1 MISAEVILDTS
12 NGAGDR
18 ITTMR
23 LRMPR
28 YILAQF
34 NTHRVFSRNT
44 SSSRAVPT
52 SKLVEQ
58 VRLQPFMPI
67 GVAKNGSGMLPKEEL
82 SDELQAKFLEQWH
95 ELSQIVAD
103 YVENWAGMGIHKQ
116 HANRALE
123 PWLMC
128 EVLVTST
135 EWQNFFDQRCRDAQP
150 EMCELACKMREA
162 LEKSKPVNRRLHL
175 PLVTAE
181 EIQGYC
187 VKNNINNGLEMT
199 SDELFDAFQPLFLAS
214 AGRCC
219 RVSYL
224 RTDAES
230 SLEEATQRGKMLI
243 NLNHWSPLEH
253 QVTTYLNNH
262 SYRSGNFKGFNQF
275 RQYAESHIA

>member
-1 MISAEVILDTS
+1 MISAEVILDTD
-12 NGAGDR
+12 NQFGHR

-52 SKLVEQ
+52 TKLVEQ

-82 SDELQAKFLEQWH
+82 SEELQAKFLEQWH

-103 YVENWAGMGIHKQ
+103 YVENWAGMGVHKQ

-135 EWQNFFDQRCRDAQP
+135 EWSNFFEQRCQDAQP

-162 LEKSKPVNRRLHL
+162 LEVSSPKRRVFHL
-175 PLVTAE
+175 PFVTDE
-181 EIQGYC
+181 EMKT
-187 VKNNINNGLEMT
+187 VLEGVDVYNL
-199 SDELFDAFQPLFLAS
+199 SDHNHQKVTDAFIKLGLIS

-230 SLEEATQRGKMLI
+230 SAEEAYKRGKMLVE
-243 NLNHWSPLEH
+243 LNHWSPLEH
-253 QVTTYLNNH
+253 QATNYDTC
-262 SYRSGNFKGFNQF
+262 SKTQSGNLKGFIQL
-275 RQYAESHIA
+275 RSLMDYPD